1 MKVLVISDLHYE
13 LGEHRGV
20 DQSVAWDWLLEIVEL
35 HDPDLLLSC
44 GDWGS
49 AVTLEGFNE
58 LTSKVEVYTIYGN
71 HENLKVLELA
81 RNRNGKPVLLND
93 CRVVEVGG
101 LRIGGI
107 NGIIS
112 LSRRSKGGVP
122 RKRPEEFLPAAQC
135 LRYKRV
141 DILLVHEVVP
151 LPEYSQLITPREY
164 LGVVL
169 EAVETVSPRIVFNG
183 HLHAMPYTISRI
195 GRSLYVRVAS
205 SQKSR
210 HYAVLYPEKG
220 SVEIWVDSEK
230 KAEVSRSSHLP

>member
-35 HDPDLLLSC
+35 QGPDLLLSC

-49 AVTLEGFNE
+49 AVTLEGFSE
-58 LTSKVEVYTIYGN
+58 LTDRVEVYTIYGN

-81 RNRNGKPVLLND
+81 RNRNGKPILLND

-122 RKRPEEFLPAAQC
+122 RKRPEEFLPAARC
-135 LRYKRV
+135 LKYKGV

-151 LPEYSQLITPREY
+151 LAEYSQLITPREY
-164 LGVVL
+164 LRVVL
-169 EAVETVSPRIVFNG
+169 EAVEIVSPRVVFNG
-183 HLHAMPYTISRI
+183 HLHATPYTVSKVRQT
-195 GRSLYVRVAS
+195 LYVRVDS

-210 HYAVLYPEKG
+210 HYAVLYPEEG
-220 SVEIWVDSEK
+220 SVEIWIDSEK
-230 KAEVSRSSHLP
+230 KVEVNRRSHLP